1 MFYLFLAVIGFI
13 FIFTVIGVREGITS
27 IGIFIVGF
35 ILWRLDLLDYV
46 FNAIK
51 WIFSS
56 AVHILENIYSYLDQK
71 VI

>member
-13 FIFTVIGVREGITS
+13 FIFTVIGVREGLFS
-27 IGIFIVGF
+27 LGLFIVGF
-35 ILWRLDLLDYV
+35 ILWRLDLLDHI

-51 WIFSS
+51 WVFSS

-71 VI
+71 II